1 MEQQAAVHRCTAV
14 VDFLEEIPL
23 PHPPMAND
31 QALYKHV
38 KNVGQV
44 LLGKPNVRLQ
54 PLTML
59 AEDFSYFAEK
69 TAAAIFFIGTGN
81 ETLKSDKAA
90 HSPYFFIDEEAL
102 PLGAALHAAI
112 AISYL
117 DDHDSVERV
126 SLFNSGDKQCL
137 AYEVL

>member
-1 MEQQAAVHRCTAV
+1 MHRCTAV
-14 VDFLEEIPL
+14 VNFMEEIPL

-31 QALYKHV
+31 QVLYEHV

-44 LLGKPNVRLQ
+44 LLGKPNVLLL
-54 PLTML
+54 PLTMG

-69 TAAAIFFIGTGN
+69 TAAAIFFLGTRN
-81 ETLKSDKAA
+81 ETLKADKAG

-117 DDHDSVERV
+117 DDHDSVEHG

-137 AYEVL
+137 AYEML